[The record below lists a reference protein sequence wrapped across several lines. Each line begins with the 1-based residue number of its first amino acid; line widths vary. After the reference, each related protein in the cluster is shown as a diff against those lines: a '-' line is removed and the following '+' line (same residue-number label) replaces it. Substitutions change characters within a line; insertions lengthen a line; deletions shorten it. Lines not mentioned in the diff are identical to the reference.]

1 MSHFKFKFDLC
12 LFLSDWKFGRRR
24 IAGYVTDEEFSM
36 WQKEAKANSNKNS
49 LLKFKMTH
57 YLLLC

>member
-1 MSHFKFKFDLC
+1 MSHFKFKFDLR

-36 WQKEAKANSNKNS
+36 WQKEAKANSNQK
-49 LLKFKMTH
+49 LVT
-57 YLLLC
+57 